1 MQRAGRANQNH
12 GNENGFSFGGCK
24 YMYYSV
30 IGMISIVLHLIMNHE
45 YIRKDIKRDNVNKAF
60 RKFVLASLAYF
71 FTDAFWG
78 IFDSLK
84 IPELLYIDTF
94 IYYVSMALTIAYL
107 CNYVTQYLQLNKGFG
122 KFIRIF
128 GLTFAVLEIVLLV
141 INHFVHIFFWIYP
154 DGSYQA
160 FIYRYIA
167 LYMQV
172 FLCLLLAIQTGIV
185 MARAKDEMKKRYF
198 TIFFFCIAM
207 VFAIILQI
215 LYPLLP
221 IYAIGLLI
229 GSGII
234 HTFVN
239 EGEIEEQYKVLQ
251 SMADIHY
258 SMHVIDLAKDTVQ
271 ELTAKQEVKAIV
283 NRTNGALEMMR
294 NVITAVTVE
303 EHLEQ
308 VLEFT
313 DLSTLAE
320 RMRDK
325 RTIAKQFVG
334 KHVGWVQAMFIAI
347 ATDPYGKPTKVI
359 YTTRVIEEEKKNE
372 EILVRKT
379 LVDELTGLYNRR
391 AYEED
396 ILEYSNKAIGEDFVY
411 ASIDVNGLKIVN
423 DEIGHA
429 AGDELIK
436 GAADCMK
443 NVFGSYGKVYRT
455 GGDEFVSIFFAGPEQ
470 LNSVKRDLDN
480 ITEKWSGELVSSLS
494 LSAGY
499 VSKCEFKDETVLEI
513 AKIADKR
520 MYQAKSAHYA
530 KKGVDRRG
538 QAAAHT
544 ALCNLYTKILKI
556 NITDDT
562 YAIVNMDVT
571 EQTAEK
577 GFADT
582 ISAWLYG
589 FGKSG
594 QVHEDDLDEYLRQT
608 DLEYLKEYFNE
619 GKTSISIQYRRKYDD
634 GFKQVA
640 MDMIPADD
648 YSADNQAL
656 FLYVKNIDM

>member
-1 MQRAGRANQNH
+1 MP
-12 GNENGFSFGGCK
+12 
-24 YMYYSV
+24 
-30 IGMISIVLHLIMNHE
+30 
-45 YIRKDIKRDNVNKAF
+45 
-60 RKFVLASLAYF
+60 
-71 FTDAFWG
+71 T
-78 IFDSLK
+78 
-84 IPELLYIDTF
+84 LLYVDTAL
-94 IYYVSMALTIAYL
+94 YYVAMAFTIAFL
-107 CNYVTQYLQLNKGFG
+107 CNYVIHYLHLRKGFG

-128 GLTFAVLEIVLLV
+128 GQIFAALEIVLLV

-154 DGSYQA
+154 DGTYQA
-160 FIYRYIA
+160 YIYRYIA

-185 MARAKDEMKKRYF
+185 MLKAADEMKKRYF
-198 TIFFFCIAM
+198 TIFFYCTAM
-207 VFAIILQI
+207 GVAIVLQI

-221 IYAIGLLI
+221 IYGIGLLI

-239 EGEIEEQYKVLQ
+239 EGEIEEQFKVLQ

-258 SMHVIDLAKDTVQ
+258 SMHVIDLAKDSVQ
-271 ELTAKQEVKAIV
+271 ELTAGQDVKAIV
-283 NRTNGALEMMR
+283 NRPNGALEMMR
-294 NVITAVTVE
+294 DVITAVTVD
-303 EHLEQ
+303 EHLES

-325 RTIAKQFVG
+325 RTIAKQFIG
-334 KHVGWVQAMFIAI
+334 KQTGWVQAMFIAI

-359 YTTRVIEEEKKNE
+359 FTTRIIEEEKKNE
-372 EILVRKT
+372 EILVKKT
-379 LVDELTGLYNRR
+379 ILDELTGLYNRR

-396 ILEYSNKAIGEDFVY
+396 ILGYSNSTVSDDFVY

-436 GAADCMK
+436 GAAECLQK
-443 NVFGSYGKVYRT
+443 VIGSYGKVYRT
-455 GGDEFVSIFFAGPEQ
+455 GGDEFVAIFFANKTQ
-470 LNSVKRDLDN
+470 LESIKEDLEN
-480 ITEKWSGELVSSLS
+480 ITEKWTGELISTLAVSV
-494 LSAGY
+494 GY
-499 VSKCEFKDETVLEI
+499 ATKKEFKEKSILDM

-520 MYQAKSAHYA
+520 MYQVKAAYYA
-530 KKGVDRRG
+530 KKGVDRKG
-538 QAAAHT
+538 QAAANV

-556 NITDDT
+556 NITDDS
-562 YAIVNMDVT
+562 YSIVNMDVS
-571 EQTAEK
+571 EQTSEK

-582 ISAWLYG
+582 ISGWLLG

-594 QVHEDDLDEYLRQT
+594 QVHEADLEEYLKKT
-608 DLEYLKEYFNE
+608 DLEYLRTYFNE
-619 GKTSISIQYRRKYDD
+619 GKTSISIQYRRKYTD

-648 YSADNQAL
+648 YSDDNQTL